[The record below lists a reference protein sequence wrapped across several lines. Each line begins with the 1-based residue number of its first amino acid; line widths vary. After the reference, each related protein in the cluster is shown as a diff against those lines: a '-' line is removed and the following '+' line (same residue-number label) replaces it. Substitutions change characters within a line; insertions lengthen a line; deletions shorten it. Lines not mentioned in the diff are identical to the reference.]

1 MPRAA
6 VGKVEIEY
14 DTFGT
19 RSNTAILLV
28 MGLSYQ
34 MIEWDKEFC
43 QQLADR
49 GFWVV
54 RYDNRDV
61 GLSSKLDDLGT
72 PDLVAVAVGNAPPP
86 YSLDDMASD
95 GVGLLDALGVEA
107 AHVVGVSMG
116 GMIAQL
122 IAIKHPHRV
131 RSLTSIMSTVG
142 GARVV
147 QATAQINAELMIVPG
162 PTREERVE
170 RALEMRRIINGE
182 GLPFDEARTRVKA
195 ERAVDRSYYR
205 EGVERQ
211 LAAILAAPDR
221 APALARLT
229 IPSLVIHGEKDPL
242 VPPENGRLT
251 ASALSDVQLMMIPE
265 MGHNLPE
272 RVWPDVLDAIVEVTK
287 RTTATQPA
295 GANDAA

>member
-61 GLSSKLDDLGT
+61 GLSSKLDDSGT

-116 GMIAQL
+116 GMIA
-122 IAIKHPHRV
+122 HRSCRRWGEPV
-131 RSLTSIMSTVG
+131 WCKRRRRS
-142 GARVV
+142 
-147 QATAQINAELMIVPG
+147 
-162 PTREERVE
+162 
-170 RALEMRRIINGE
+170 
-182 GLPFDEARTRVKA
+182 
-195 ERAVDRSYYR
+195 
-205 EGVERQ
+205 
-211 LAAILAAPDR
+211 
-221 APALARLT
+221 
-229 IPSLVIHGEKDPL
+229 
-242 VPPENGRLT
+242 
-251 ASALSDVQLMMIPE
+251 
-265 MGHNLPE
+265 
-272 RVWPDVLDAIVEVTK
+272 
-287 RTTATQPA
+287 TQS
-295 GANDAA
+295 